1 MKINKALNR
10 VINAIGIVLL
20 SVVVILNIIYTTGI
34 RAFEYAETT
43 KNSILMIVVV
53 AFCVFLIY
61 KLLTGNKIQIK
72 DRNTKILILVVISIV
87 YLIAQMVWIKLMD
100 TYPNADQ
107 YYAYNFAKI
116 ISNIDGTG
124 TTPGQMD
131 LDYFAFYPFQIN
143 LSFIFAIIFKI
154 CHSTNV
160 RILQVINAIANTLN
174 ILAIYLITKE
184 LGKKYNVNKEVS
196 LFTYLVFTPVM
207 ILATFVYGDFISLN
221 AALFAIYFVMKYTS
235 SENQKKKIIYLISSG
250 LMMMIALFVRNNSV
264 IIILAI
270 LIYLFLDL
278 LKKED
283 RKTTYLKKVAFM
295 ILFTV
300 IAIMPSRLT
309 QNYLLKKYNIET
321 GKECTLTSY
330 LVMGIDRSPYG
341 YGWYDNKYGR
351 VNVNVPKE
359 ERTKEQLERLD
370 KILSY
375 YKENPKELLR
385 FYTYKEASMWCEPT
399 FECLYDNVSS
409 FGAGRQGQEYASF
422 QKDEKLMDAV
432 KYYVPYMKIVISFI
446 FAISLLV
453 IIKNRKNMTNEAILL
468 LVIFIGGFLFHT
480 IWEAKSRYII
490 PYVIVLIPLCSIEIE
505 KHKKK
510 ELKEETKEANTKK

>member
-1 MKINKALNR
+1 MNVNKVLKR
-10 VINAIGIVLL
+10 IINAIGIILL
-20 SVVVILNIIYTTGI
+20 SIVVILNIIYTTRI

-61 KLLTGNKIQIK
+61 KLLTGSKIQIK
-72 DRNTKILILVVISIV
+72 DKNTKILILVVISIF
-87 YLIAQMVWIKLMD
+87 YLIAQMIWIKMMD

-107 YYAYNFAKI
+107 YYAYNFAKVI
-116 ISNIDGTG
+116 ANIDGT
-124 TTPGQMD
+124 TPMKID

-196 LFTYLVFTPVM
+196 VFIYLIFTPVM
-207 ILATFVYGDFISLN
+207 ILSTFVYGDFLSLN
-221 AALFAIYFVMKYTS
+221 AALFAIYFIMKYTS
-235 SENQKKKIIYLISSG
+235 SNDKKRKCIYLISSS
-250 LMMMIALFVRNNSV
+250 LMMMLALFVRNNSI

-278 LKKED
+278 LKKEEK
-283 RKTTYLKKVAFM
+283 KTTYLKKIALM

-309 QNYLLKKYNIET
+309 QSYLLKKYNIES
-321 GKECTLTSY
+321 GKECTLISY

-351 VNVNVPKE
+351 GNVNVPKE

-370 KILSY
+370 KIKSY
-375 YKENPKELLR
+375 YKENPEELLR

-399 FECLYDNVSS
+399 FECLYDNIAS
-409 FGAGRQGQEYASF
+409 FGAAREGQEYESF
-422 QKDEKLMDAV
+422 QKDEKLMEAV
-432 KYYVPYMKIVISFI
+432 KYYVPYMKIVTSFI

-453 IIKNRKNMTNEAILL
+453 IINRRKNITNEAILL
-468 LVIFIGGFLFHT
+468 IVIFIGGFLFHT

-490 PYVIVLIPLCSIEIE
+490 LYVVILIPLCSIEIE
-505 KHKKK
+505 KHKIKK
-510 ELKEETKEANTKK
+510 LEEANTKK